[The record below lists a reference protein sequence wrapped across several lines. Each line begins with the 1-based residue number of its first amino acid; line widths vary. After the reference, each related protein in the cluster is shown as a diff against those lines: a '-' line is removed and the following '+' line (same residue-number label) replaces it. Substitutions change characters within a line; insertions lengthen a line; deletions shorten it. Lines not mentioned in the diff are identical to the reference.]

1 VYRKG
6 LPATL
11 RVGEKLNR
19 RARLIFP
26 LMPALRLI
34 LLWHQHQPF
43 YKDLVTGEYRL
54 PWVRLHALKDYY
66 GMVKLLDEFPNVHQN
81 FNLVPSLITQI
92 QDYVAGTAQDPFLK
106 VAAKPARD
114 LTQKERQ
121 FALQYLFQAN
131 PANVIG
137 RYPRYWELREK
148 FREHGYSAEKAEKYL
163 EPQQFTDLQVLSQ
176 IAWFDEFFLEDK
188 DIAGLI
194 QKERNFSLDDQSFV
208 IKRERELLAKVL
220 PVYADAAKKGSIEIS
235 ATPFYHPILP
245 LVCDTNAGGVS
256 TPGLPLPQNRF
267 RHPEDAREQLVRALD
282 LHQEVFGV
290 RPKGVWPS
298 EGSVSE
304 EAIAI
309 AHSLGVQWMAT
320 DEGVLGRSTGVFFQ
334 RDGNGRLPAHLADR
348 LYTIHRYEKGETAMH
363 MVFRDHTISD
373 MIGFVY
379 SGMDPGDAARHLLH
393 NIQEAARPV
402 LEQGRDAVVSVIL
415 DGENAWEYYPKS
427 GREFL
432 RRFYDALQSENGL
445 EAVTVSEAIECH
457 RNISP
462 LPSIVPGSWIN
473 ANFNVWIGAPED
485 NRAWDYLHHAREFY
499 TQNAPRATEA
509 QRKLAFEEILIA
521 EGSDWNWWYGPE
533 HHSAN
538 DRDFDELYRKHL
550 SNVYQALGAAPPDY
564 LSQPITGGEVRPA
577 FTPQTAYIHPRVSAD
592 KIRYFE
598 WMGAAIFTADQR
610 AGAMHGKQ
618 FLLDSVHAG
627 IDSAFVYGR
636 LDFAGPVP
644 DMEFDLVVN
653 LESWANGEARPRRVL
668 RLDAKVQ
675 DRKLTEWR
683 VEGREEPSPGHWS
696 NNDESAKAALLR
708 NFEFQLPLSWL
719 LATPGSSL
727 SSDHNHNSGNGAQ
740 SKAGA
745 APISPTSRL
754 KMRFSLWQ
762 NRLPVDALPVEGWIE
777 LQLVSEGELASG
789 M

>member
-1 VYRKG
+1 
-6 LPATL
+6 
-11 RVGEKLNR
+11 
-19 RARLIFP
+19 
-26 LMPALRLI
+26 MPALRLI

-81 FNLVPSLITQI
+81 FNLVPSLVTQI
-92 QDYVAGTAQDPFLK
+92 QDYVSGTAQDPFLK
-106 VAAKPARD
+106 VASQPAKD

-131 PANVIG
+131 HANVIG
-137 RYPRYWELREK
+137 RYPRYRELLER
-148 FREHGYSAEKAEKYL
+148 FREHGYSAEKANKYF
-163 EPQQFTDLQVLSQ
+163 ETQHFTDLQVLSQ

-188 DIAGLI
+188 DIAGLVR
-194 QKERNFSLDDQSFV
+194 KERNYSLEDQTFV
-208 IKRERELLAKVL
+208 IKRERELLGKVL
-220 PVYADAAKKGSIEIS
+220 PAYADAAKKGSIEIS

-245 LVCDTNAGGVS
+245 LVCDTNAGAAS
-256 TPGLPLPQNRF
+256 SPGLPLPQNRF

-282 LHQEVFGV
+282 FHQQVFGV
-290 RPKGVWPS
+290 RPQGVWPS
-298 EGSVSE
+298 EGSVSA
-304 EAIAI
+304 EALTL
-309 AHSLGVQWMAT
+309 AHSLGIKWMAT

-334 RDGNGRLPAHLADR
+334 RDGNGRLPLHLAER
-348 LYTIHRYEKGETAMH
+348 LYNIHRYENGDTAMH

-373 MIGFVY
+373 LIGFVY
-379 SGMDPGDAARHLLH
+379 SGMDPGDAARHLLR
-393 NIQEAARPV
+393 NVKEAAQPV
-402 LEQGRDAVVSVIL
+402 LAQGRDAVVSVIL

-432 RRFYDALQSENGL
+432 RRFYDALQRESGL
-445 EAVTVSEAIECH
+445 EAVTVSEAIARH
-457 RNISP
+457 RNVSP
-462 LPSIVPGSWIN
+462 LKSLVPGSWIN

-499 TQNAPRATEA
+499 AQHAAGATEA

-550 SNVYQALGAAPPDY
+550 SNIYQALGAVPPDY

-577 FTPQTAYIHPRVSAD
+577 FTPQTAYIHPRITGD

-618 FLLDSVHAG
+618 FLLDSVYAG
-627 IDSAFVYGR
+627 IDSTFVYGR

-653 LESWANGEARPRRVL
+653 LESWASGEARPRRTL
-668 RLDAKVQ
+668 RLDASVENGRLAKWKV
-675 DRKLTEWR
+675 D
-683 VEGREEPSPGHWS
+683 GREESS
-696 NNDESAKAALLR
+696 AASSANSEENAKAALVR
-708 NFEFQLPLSWL
+708 NFEFRLPLNWL
-719 LATPGSSL
+719 LAVPGLAANSPAGT
-727 SSDHNHNSGNGAQ
+727 DH
-740 SKAGA
+740 KAGA
-745 APISPTSRL
+745 AAIPPTSLLRL
-754 KMRFSLWQ
+754 RFSLWH

-777 LQLVSEGELASG
+777 LQLLGEAELASA

>member
-1 VYRKG
+1 
-6 LPATL
+6 
-11 RVGEKLNR
+11 
-19 RARLIFP
+19 
-26 LMPALRLI
+26 MPALRLI

-92 QDYVAGTAQDPFLK
+92 QDYVAGSAQDPFLT
-106 VAAKPARD
+106 VAAKPAKD

-131 PANVIG
+131 HANVIG
-137 RYPRYWELREK
+137 RYPRYRELLER
-148 FREHGYSAEKAEKYL
+148 FREYGFSAEKAEKYFDV
-163 EPQQFTDLQVLSQ
+163 QHFTDLQVLSQ
-176 IAWFDEFFLEDK
+176 IAWFDEFFLEDQ
-188 DIAGLI
+188 DIAALI
-194 QKERNFSLDDQSFV
+194 KKERNYSLEDQSFV
-208 IKRERELLAKVL
+208 IRRERELMGKVL
-220 PVYADAAKKGSIEIS
+220 PAYAGAAKKGSIEIS

-245 LVCDTNAGGVS
+245 LICDTNAGAVS
-256 TPGLPLPQNRF
+256 SPGLPLPQNRF

-290 RPKGVWPS
+290 RPQGVWPS
-298 EGSVSE
+298 EGSVSD
-304 EAIAI
+304 EALSI
-309 AHSLGVQWMAT
+309 AHSLGVKWMAT
-320 DEGVLGRSTGVFFQ
+320 DEGVLGRSSGVFFQ
-334 RDGNGRLPAHLADR
+334 RDGNGRLPAHLAER
-348 LYTIHRYEKGETAMH
+348 LYNIHRYENGETAMH

-373 MIGFVY
+373 LIGFVY
-379 SGMDPGDAARHLLH
+379 SGMDPREAAGHLLH
-393 NIQEAARPV
+393 NIKEAAQPV
-402 LEQGRDAVVSVIL
+402 LAQGRDAVVSVIL

-432 RRFYDALQSENGL
+432 RRFYDALQRESGL
-445 EAVTVSEAIECH
+445 EAVTVSEAIARQ
-457 RNISP
+457 RNVSP
-462 LPSIVPGSWIN
+462 LKSLVPGSWIN

-499 TQNAPRATEA
+499 TQHSRHATEA

-550 SNVYQALGAAPPDY
+550 SNVYQALGAVPPDY
-564 LSQPITGGEVRPA
+564 LSQPITGAEVRPA
-577 FTPQTAYIHPRVSAD
+577 FTPQTAYIHPRVTGD

-618 FLLDSVHAG
+618 FLLDSVYAG
-627 IDSAFVYGR
+627 IDSTFVYGR

-653 LESWANGEARPRRVL
+653 LESWANGEPRARRTL
-668 RLDAKVQ
+668 RLDAAVRDRQLTGWKV
-675 DRKLTEWR
+675 D
-683 VEGREEPSPGHWS
+683 GREDSSSSASKSE
-696 NNDESAKAALLR
+696 DTAKAALLR
-708 NFEFQLPLSWL
+708 NFEFRMPLSWL
-719 LATPGSSL
+719 LAAP
-727 SSDHNHNSGNGAQ
+727 A
-740 SKAGA
+740 AGPDLKVPDDRKPA
-745 APISPTSRL
+745 ATAVAATSRIRL
-754 KMRFSLWQ
+754 RFSLWQ
-762 NRLPVDALPVEGWIE
+762 SRLPVDALPMEGWIE
-777 LQLVSEGELASG
+777 LQLVSEWELGAL
-789 M
+789 